1 MTQWHDTPLRVLL
14 LLQACRPTL
23 AARRSL
29 AHEWKMFKDLSLLA
43 NDFQAARSH
52 FLQVSLVTSM
62 TRTDSYWEWL
72 AGGGGMYLMRL
83 WACVGF
89 F

>member
-1 MTQWHDTPLRVLL
+1 LLLKAVVHTRLPAVLL

-52 FLQVSLVTSM
+52 FLQV
-62 TRTDSYWEWL
+62 
-72 AGGGGMYLMRL
+72 RL
-83 WACVGF
+83 TEHNQVGRLCTVRVLPHV
-89 F
+89 

>member
-1 MTQWHDTPLRVLL
+1 MLL
-14 LLQACRPTL
+14 LCLQACRPTL

-52 FLQVSLVTSM
+52 FLQVTGWCCSFSPVPAIVSC
-62 TRTDSYWEWL
+62 SQSVVAGAYWPW
-72 AGGGGMYLMRL
+72 
-83 WACVGF
+83 
-89 F
+89 